1 MHRSWFAGF
10 ALLVCIGNGGCGIP
24 SAGTTTPSPQDT
36 QSSSDGSDKKART
49 LRISYQSPFGN
60 TDTLELNGMFRPVG
74 PWTTGLCAK
83 VTGSDELTCS
93 LSVPAGATSIILSA
107 HAEGD
112 GGANAWSC
120 GESPCGSKTFTEVG
134 VLSVKQAGAALTA
147 NLIANGLGCGCNH
160 EFTLK

>member
-1 MHRSWFAGF
+1 MYKSWYAGL
-10 ALLVCIGNGGCGIP
+10 ALFFFFGNEGCGIP
-24 SAGTTTPSPQDT
+24 SAGSTTPFPQDT
-36 QSSSDGSDKKART
+36 QSSSEGSDKKTRT